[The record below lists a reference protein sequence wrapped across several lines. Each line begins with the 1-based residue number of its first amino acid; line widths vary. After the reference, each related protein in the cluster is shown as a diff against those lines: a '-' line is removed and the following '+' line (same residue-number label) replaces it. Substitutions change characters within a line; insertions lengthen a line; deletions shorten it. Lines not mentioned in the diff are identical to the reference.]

1 MCKIT
6 KVSVEQRQAMLQ
18 NTTILWLSAH
28 QATPEICPR
37 HHKIFS
43 LLSKRCKLVCFGAKI
58 LNFVHFGVNK
68 SGISVFLVSAEWC
81 WRQQKDKYHVCIGL
95 TERKK
100 LRRG

>member
-28 QATPEICPR
+28 RVWCG
-37 HHKIFS
+37 
-43 LLSKRCKLVCFGAKI
+43 VKI